1 MQFKAL
7 GCLFRRKIANFNVPP
22 FDLEW
27 TLVLADAV
35 NLQSNKAGYV
45 CLRIR
50 DVFDELSVDP
60 SLQASPNGSNVVPIP
75 FVVLQSGMDG
85 LRGRNPIAT
94 R

>member
-1 MQFKAL
+1 MHYEAL
-7 GCLFRRKIANFNVPP
+7 GCLFLRKIANFNVPP

-27 TLVLADAV
+27 TLFFADSV
-35 NLQSNKAGYV
+35 NLQSNKAGHV

-50 DVFDELSVDP
+50 DVFDEFSVDP
-60 SLQASPNGSNVVPIP
+60 SLKASSNGSNVVLIP